1 MIRTINDKYYVFKS
15 KIGSGSFSKV
25 YKAIESETNETF
37 AIKIINTS
45 KLSPPLIK
53 RLSNEIEIL
62 KSMNHPNIISLHN
75 YSITDKHIYMVMEYC
90 NDGTIRDKIGKL
102 KSENDIKY
110 YVKQIVD
117 GMLYLETMNILH
129 RDIKP
134 ENILISNNIVKI
146 IDFGFSSDIKN
157 DDMYSTIC
165 GTPMYMSPELL
176 RCDKYDKKSDIWSLG
191 VITYELFHH
200 TNPFG
205 KPKNMLELQNIIKK
219 NNIIYKSTI
228 SKSLL
233 HFISTI
239 LQEKMSLRPTLLDIC
254 NHEWFKD
261 NVEVQHKKKKER
273 EEIDDIFEMDEMD
286 DMKLTSE
293 SKLQHTL
300 EEVLI
305 NSNDYTTPTSVEQS
319 CITSIKSDPIDISSK
334 KQIGFNIIENFFE
347 TPDKTSFPKAQTV
360 DQSLFNRNFSSP
372 PVTRPSSLTKVLQM
386 SGRFIKNI
394 MDYTN
399 TNYTNTY

>member
-75 YSITDKHIYMVMEYC
+75 YSITDKHIYMVMDYC

-239 LQEKMSLRPTLLDIC
+239 LQENTSLRPTLLDIC

-261 NVEVQHKKKKER
+261 NVEVQYTKKKETK
-273 EEIDDIFEMDEMD
+273 EIDDTIFEMD

-293 SKLQHTL
+293 NKLQHTL

-305 NSNDYTTPTSVEQS
+305 NSNDYTTPTSDEQS
-319 CITSIKSDPIDISSK
+319 CETSIKSQPINISNK
-334 KQIGFNIIENFFE
+334 KKIEFNIIENFFE

-372 PVTRPSSLTKVLQM
+372 PITRPSSLTKVLQM

-394 MDYTN
+394 ME
-399 TNYTNTY
+399 YTNTY

>member
-75 YSITDKHIYMVMEYC
+75 YSITDKHIYMVMDYC

-134 ENILISNNIVKI
+134 ENILL
-146 IDFGFSSDIKN
+146 DDIK
-157 DDMYSTIC
+157 D
-165 GTPMYMSPELL
+165 L
-176 RCDKYDKKSDIWSLG
+176 
-191 VITYELFHH
+191 
-200 TNPFG
+200 
-205 KPKNMLELQNIIKK
+205 
-219 NNIIYKSTI
+219 
-228 SKSLL
+228 
-233 HFISTI
+233 
-239 LQEKMSLRPTLLDIC
+239 
-254 NHEWFKD
+254 
-261 NVEVQHKKKKER
+261 
-273 EEIDDIFEMDEMD
+273 
-286 DMKLTSE
+286 
-293 SKLQHTL
+293 
-300 EEVLI
+300 
-305 NSNDYTTPTSVEQS
+305 
-319 CITSIKSDPIDISSK
+319 
-334 KQIGFNIIENFFE
+334 
-347 TPDKTSFPKAQTV
+347 
-360 DQSLFNRNFSSP
+360 
-372 PVTRPSSLTKVLQM
+372 
-386 SGRFIKNI
+386 
-394 MDYTN
+394 
-399 TNYTNTY
+399 